1 MLKRYY
7 ATLTALAVVLFL
19 LALAFGMATPA
30 HAQTA
35 GALSGSASYSAS
47 GAASVATQGNGNGN
61 AQNITFNSAEPTPYV
76 ETHQSGTTT
85 LKTVPMVYAPP
96 VGVTAPCYTA
106 LSAGVAVVGFGLTA
120 GGSVEDPECTL
131 RETARLLHGIGAQEA
146 AVRVMCNNA
155 LAAAALGAAT
165 CPPVASRRPADS
177 SSAGYL
183 QSTSAVASHTPICDQ
198 ARRFDDRILAVR
210 NSCPRWWKR

>member
-7 ATLTALAVVLFL
+7 ATWAALAVLLFL
-19 LALAFGMATPA
+19 LLLAFGLATPA

-47 GAASVATQGNGNGN
+47 GAASVATQGNGN
-61 AQNITFNSAEPTPYV
+61 AQNITFNSASPSPYID
-76 ETHQSGTTT
+76 THQSGTTT

-165 CPPVASRRPADS
+165 CPPVAETTPVALLNTS
-177 SSAGYL
+177 SQYTTNPS
-183 QSTSAVASHTPICDQ
+183 ICES

-210 NSCPRWWKR
+210 NSCPRWWKS